1 MPRAES
7 DPDPSGHDAVSEM
20 HLAVPGCLIPHLC
33 FPCMP
38 SLGSKRQI

>member
-20 HLAVPGCLIPHLC
+20 HLAVPHTSPV
-33 FPCMP
+33 F
-38 SLGSKRQI
+38 SLHAFFGK